1 MPTGTDRPRGVL
13 LDTHIWLRLEAMTAP
28 LSRQALRAVEIAR
41 RERSVYVS
49 AISIWELAMIVLR
62 KRFELDRPI
71 RTWVEAAFEQPDIQL
86 LPLSP
91 EIAIEAAE
99 LPAPMHK
106 DPADRMIVASARVE
120 RLVLVTCDRPMLA
133 FAKAT
138 GLTCIE
144 G

>member
-1 MPTGTDRPRGVL
+1 
-13 LDTHIWLRLEAMTAP
+13 MTAP
-28 LSRQALRAVEIAR
+28 LSRQALRAIESAR

-62 KRFELDRPI
+62 KRFELDRPV
-71 RTWVEAAFEQPDIQL
+71 RKWVEAALEPPDIQL

-99 LPAPMHK
+99 LPDPMYK

-120 RLVLVTCDRPMLA
+120 HLVLITCDKPMLA

-138 GLTCIE
+138 GLACVE